1 VERGVLSD
9 LPLFPARA
17 STIGAG
23 VDHLFFYL
31 VAVALVFST
40 LIFGLVFYFAIRYR
54 RRSPADKATQITSS
68 VPLEIAWT
76 VIPLCLSAVMFFWGA
91 SLFLRHAIA
100 PPGSADIYVVGKQWM
115 WKVQHPEGRREINE
129 LHVPVGR
136 PFRLIMTSEDAIH
149 SFFVPAFRL
158 KQDVLPGRFTTLWF
172 QATQVG
178 RYHLFCS
185 QYCGTNH
192 SLMGGWIEVMEP
204 VEYEHWLSRG
214 STGDPMQVA
223 GAKLFE
229 RLGCSNCHQSTNQGR
244 GPSLEGL
251 YGRRVLLEGGG
262 TTIADDAYI
271 EESILKPATKVTR
284 GYQPI
289 MPTFQ
294 GQISEEGVFQIIV
307 FLRSLKGERTPV
319 VQ

>member
-1 VERGVLSD
+1 
-9 LPLFPARA
+9 
-17 STIGAG
+17 
-23 VDHLFFYL
+23 
-31 VAVALVFST
+31 
-40 LIFGLVFYFAIRYR
+40 
-54 RRSPADKATQITSS
+54 
-68 VPLEIAWT
+68 
-76 VIPLCLSAVMFFWGA
+76 
-91 SLFLRHAIA
+91 
-100 PPGSADIYVVGKQWM
+100 
-115 WKVQHPEGRREINE
+115 
-129 LHVPVGR
+129 
-136 PFRLIMTSEDAIH
+136 
-149 SFFVPAFRL
+149 
-158 KQDVLPGRFTTLWF
+158 
-172 QATQVG
+172 
-178 RYHLFCS
+178 
-185 QYCGTNH
+185 
-192 SLMGGWIEVMEP
+192 
-204 VEYEHWLSRG
+204 
-214 STGDPMQVA
+214 MQVA

-307 FLRSLKGERTPV
+307 FLRSLKGERTQV